1 VELDDVEVLAEGL
14 AFPEGPVAMPD
25 GSVVV
30 GEITGGRLTRI
41 APDGAISPVAE
52 VGGGPNGVALGPDGA
67 LYVCNN
73 GGFIPEARTMPSIQ
87 RVEPDTGQVD
97 VLYTECDG
105 QPLGGPN
112 DLVFDH
118 AGGFWFTDYGGNA
131 IYYAR
136 PDGTSITRAVAD
148 ATGPNGIGLSPGGDV
163 VYWAQTMTR
172 QVHRRRL
179 AAPGQVVATSTYNI
193 VSLVQQSA
201 VDPWTLVVG
210 LPGAEELDS
219 LAVEADG
226 ALCVGTVT
234 DSGITVV
241 FPEKRSSEKYTLP
254 DGLADRAV
262 TNICFGGSDLRTAYI
277 TLSLT
282 GRLISCRWPRP
293 GLRLAYQEIPS

>member
-1 VELDDVEVLAEGL
+1 MQLDDVEVLAEGL
-14 AFPEGPVAMPD
+14 GFPEGPVAMPD

-30 GEITGGRLTRI
+30 VEITAGQLTRI
-41 APDGAISPVAE
+41 EPDGAVSLVAE
-52 VGGGPNGVALGPDGA
+52 VGGGPNGAAVGPDGA

-73 GGFIPEARTMPSIQ
+73 GGFIPAARTAPSIQ
-87 RVEPDTGQVD
+87 RVDPDTGQVD
-97 VLYTECDG
+97 LLYTECDG
-105 QPLGGPN
+105 QPLGSPN

-118 AGGFWFTDYGGNA
+118 TGGFWFTDYAGNA
-131 IYYAR
+131 IHYAR
-136 PDGTSITRAVAD
+136 PDGSSICRAIAD
-148 ATGPNGIGLSPGGDV
+148 VSGPNGIGLSPGGEV

-172 QVHRRRL
+172 QVHRRRVTG
-179 AAPGQVVATSTYNI
+179 PGQVVGASSYNI
-193 VSLVQQSA
+193 VSLVQQQT

-226 ALCVGTVT
+226 AVCVGTLV

-241 FPEKRSSEKYTLP
+241 FPEKGSSEKYTLP
-254 DGLADRAV
+254 DAVADGAV

-293 GLRLAYQEIPS
+293 GLRLAFQDVPS